1 VLQFP
6 PRLIGAPPVRLNAAP
21 GQTAPMDTAPTPAE
35 RIREVLALAGAM
47 DVEAIAR
54 HLAPDVVMELPYAPP
69 PLPRRYDGLSEVLG
83 FQRATAPLFER
94 FALEVERIHVAPG
107 PPTVVIAEYRSD
119 GVVAQSGRP
128 YRNRYV
134 TVFELDPSDRIRRWR
149 EFYDPAAVRAA
160 FPAER

>member
-1 VLQFP
+1 M
-6 PRLIGAPPVRLNAAP
+6 
-21 GQTAPMDTAPTPAE
+21 TPTPAE

-69 PLPRRYDGLSEVLG
+69 ALPRRYDGLSAVLA
-83 FQRATAPLFER
+83 FQRSSKALFSR
-94 FALEVERIHVAPG
+94 FALEVERVHVAEG
-107 PPTVVIAEYRSD
+107 PATVVVAEYRSA
-119 GVVAQSGRP
+119 GVVAASGRE

-149 EFYDPAAVRAA
+149 EYYDPAAVRAA
-160 FPAER
+160 FPGDR